1 MSDVIKLKM
10 SRRKSDAEEVKRLVS
25 ILGGI
30 SLPLKQRKGSL
41 MCLIV
46 GRILV
51 ANGRSGY
58 RISRGPPVGTVGT
71 RNVPA
76 NVSLDQRRCKF
87 RTATPTTVIRI
98 VKRVI
103 RWRCGR
109 HSALGYGVPTIV
121 LNSLF
126 GIMHSFADGYGTL
139 KDPWKRI
146 SSDITRYRDNE
157 YLYT

>member
-58 RISRGPPVGTVGT
+58 RISRGPPVGT
-71 RNVPA
+71 A
-76 NVSLDQRRCKF
+76 L
-87 RTATPTTVIRI
+87 
-98 VKRVI
+98 
-103 RWRCGR
+103 
-109 HSALGYGVPTIV
+109 SAP
-121 LNSLF
+121 
-126 GIMHSFADGYGTL
+126 
-139 KDPWKRI
+139 
-146 SSDITRYRDNE
+146 
-157 YLYT
+157 